1 MIWMWRARIALARSC
16 VVLGKALCLASI
28 RLRLFTVACPS
39 RLPAGGGRYRP
50 ICVPIDVTINMSI
63 INVNRCSYTS
73 MYKKARIGNG
83 LRKVQGHSIV
93 FADMTAGV
101 QP

>member
-1 MIWMWRARIALARSC
+1 MFWRDRPNARFRRLL
-16 VVLGKALCLASI
+16 LGRLHCLDSF
-28 RLRLFTVACPS
+28 RLRLFTVACPT

-63 INVNRCSYTS
+63 INVNRCSYTG